1 MTVWSDEALEEFKTL
16 WADPN
21 LSATMISRRMC
32 HKFGPSFTRNAILG
46 KRHRM
51 GLAQRAKKSDGA
63 VKFKRKGAER
73 PRAMFYRPKP
83 KIAMPR
89 IIRDDQIP
97 RSQRKSIWDLA
108 PCDCRWPV
116 GEVGEPGFFFCGAPA
131 MDWSPYCVGHHAR
144 AHREPEQQR
153 KAA

>member
-1 MTVWSDEALEEFKTL
+1 MTVWSDEALAEFTKL

-46 KRHRM
+46 KRYRI
-51 GLAQRAKKSDGA
+51 GLAQRTPNGGTRI
-63 VKFKRKGAER
+63 KRD
-73 PRAMFYRPKP
+73 KP
-83 KIAMPR
+83 KAPRIRFYKPKTKIEMPR
-89 IIRDDQIP
+89 VIRDDQIP